1 MRHQLTLFT
10 GRDDVLCHRVRIA
23 LSMKGAVYE
32 SVIVDPTNPPDELMQ
47 LNPYHSIPTLVERE
61 IVLYA
66 PCVVS
71 EYIDD
76 RYPHPPLMPA
86 DPLAKAR
93 LRLTTLRLEH
103 DWVPLIYQINFGEPE
118 QAEEARSKMTALLTS
133 ALPLFKASKFFLN
146 PEFSLADCLMA
157 AILWRLEALG
167 VALPENSKPIEDY
180 MFRIF
185 KTPFFERSLT
195 NDERKLRA
203 LPNAR

>member
-10 GRDDVLCHRVRIA
+10 GRDDVLSHRVRLA
-23 LSMKGAVYE
+23 LAIKGVPHE
-32 SVIVDPTNPPDELMQ
+32 RVIVDPADPPQELMQ
-47 LNPYHSIPTLVERE
+47 LNPYHSVPTITERE

-103 DWVPLIYQINFGEPE
+103 DWVPLIYQIANGD
-118 QAEEARSKMTALLTS
+118 QDQVEEARVKMTALLANS
-133 ALPLFKASKFFLN
+133 LPLFKASKFFLN
-146 PEFSLADCLMA
+146 PELSLADCLMA
-157 AILWRLEALG
+157 PILWRLDALG
-167 VALPENSKPIEDY
+167 VAMPDNSKAIDDY
-180 MFRIF
+180 MARIF
-185 KTPFFERSLT
+185 KMPYWDRSMT
-195 NDERKLRA
+195 EDERKMRVW
-203 LPNAR
+203 PR